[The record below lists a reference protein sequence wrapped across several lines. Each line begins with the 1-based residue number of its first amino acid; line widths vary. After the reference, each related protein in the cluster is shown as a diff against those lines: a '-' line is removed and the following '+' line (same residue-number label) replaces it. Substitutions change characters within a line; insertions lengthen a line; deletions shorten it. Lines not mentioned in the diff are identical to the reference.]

1 MSLSC
6 YNSCRVLHVKN
17 TGFTED
23 NLIFVD
29 CSGNTNTVFVQPNT
43 ETVLNFCLDEQ
54 ISGNTSGNI
63 ITLSISKVDTAFY
76 FSSCCEDTQFFTF
89 MGSNSQL
96 SIDDVIYG
104 NDFILSNSGLSQTFQ
119 CSRIYSKNF
128 SQTPPIV
135 GDLVCAINEYQIY
148 QDLGCQQCLDENP
161 CIRQCYSL
169 MACDGLIEPI
179 TSDDPSLSAY
189 VNTFVYIDIT
199 GPVPSTPTTPFLV
212 SDIGVVGCKNDVSFT
227 ILSASTECDCRCFIF
242 KTPEE
247 VFETTFVDCDY
258 NFLKLYLPTGQTF
271 SVCSYVRP
279 YFDTEKIIPV
289 KLGGL
294 CIDGE
299 CPPQSVATI
308 RQRNECDVLTIFP
321 MEVFCMVENPTRP
334 KAYDGE
340 ATLIITGG
348 TPPYTIYWDIGS
360 IGQTIT
366 NLDFG
371 QYSATVTDF
380 YNDFSARTT
389 CVLTG
394 QTPTTTTTTTTTPI
408 PSYENLCV
416 NMTVRAPKGYEI
428 QQFQLEPDVDV
439 NGYPSWSSSGSQY
452 TLYWNT
458 GNTNNWVFTGNTF
471 VGVSFINNNPA
482 IPPLT
487 GWQILGSAQYKNMTI
502 LTGNCSPSS
511 IIDFETSVTPAQCGN
526 DGSMIINVI
535 GGIPPYLYSI
545 NNGLTYQQ
553 SPIFQNIGPSN
564 YQVYVKDSLGTLIL
578 KLVNVPSLPAPAVT
592 VQLSANTSSQTFVV
606 SSNLPSGFTL
616 TFDINHVSD
625 FGYYPASTSPLP
637 VYNNLVTVSGFGPL
651 TQNVNQQ
658 FQTVIIPYCSI
669 TPTQKNNQHKEYG
682 NTFTLTTNQT
692 ITGSYTNTI
701 INPPND
707 DCSGDN
713 NSFTI
718 FISNAIINECECCPV
733 TVINPSFGPPTPKL

>member
-1 MSLSC
+1 
-6 YNSCRVLHVKN
+6 
-17 TGFTED
+17 
-23 NLIFVD
+23 
-29 CSGNTNTVFVQPNT
+29 
-43 ETVLNFCLDEQ
+43 
-54 ISGNTSGNI
+54 
-63 ITLSISKVDTAFY
+63 
-76 FSSCCEDTQFFTF
+76 
-89 MGSNSQL
+89 
-96 SIDDVIYG
+96 
-104 NDFILSNSGLSQTFQ
+104 
-119 CSRIYSKNF
+119 
-128 SQTPPIV
+128 
-135 GDLVCAINEYQIY
+135 
-148 QDLGCQQCLDENP
+148 
-161 CIRQCYSL
+161 
-169 MACDGLIEPI
+169 
-179 TSDDPSLSAY
+179 
-189 VNTFVYIDIT
+189 
-199 GPVPSTPTTPFLV
+199 
-212 SDIGVVGCKNDVSFT
+212 
-227 ILSASTECDCRCFIF
+227 
-242 KTPEE
+242 
-247 VFETTFVDCDY
+247 
-258 NFLKLYLPTGQTF
+258 
-271 SVCSYVRP
+271 
-279 YFDTEKIIPV
+279 
-289 KLGGL
+289 
-294 CIDGE
+294 
-299 CPPQSVATI
+299 
-308 RQRNECDVLTIFP
+308 
-321 MEVFCMVENPTRP
+321 
-334 KAYDGE
+334 
-340 ATLIITGG
+340 
-348 TPPYTIYWDIGS
+348 
-360 IGQTIT
+360 
-366 NLDFG
+366 
-371 QYSATVTDF
+371 
-380 YNDFSARTT
+380 
-389 CVLTG
+389 
-394 QTPTTTTTTTTTPI
+394 
-408 PSYENLCV
+408 
-416 NMTVRAPKGYEI
+416 
-428 QQFQLEPDVDV
+428 
-439 NGYPSWSSSGSQY
+439 
-452 TLYWNT
+452 LYWNT

-471 VGVSFINNNPA
+471 VGASFINNNPA

-526 DGSMIINVI
+526 DGSMIINAI
-535 GGIPPYLYSI
+535 GGTPPYLYSI